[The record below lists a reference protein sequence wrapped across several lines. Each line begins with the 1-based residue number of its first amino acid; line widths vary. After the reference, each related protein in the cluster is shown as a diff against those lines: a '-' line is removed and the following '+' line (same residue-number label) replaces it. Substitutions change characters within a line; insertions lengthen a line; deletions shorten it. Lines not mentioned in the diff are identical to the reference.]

1 LQLADRLPIS
11 STMRRTREGFL
22 VSDVRAARVGIQQYL
37 GSEVGRPQMDVVR
50 VFRPEGE
57 VFHHD
62 AMSSFSSLTLTVD
75 HPPEKG
81 INSRNWKKYAVGFT
95 GEDVAR
101 DGGFLRVPLILKDE
115 AAITD
120 VVSGKRELS
129 FGYTCDIDFTPGRTE
144 DGQEYDAVQRN
155 LRGNHLAIVSTGRA
169 GSDCRLGDTAETDE
183 GGPSMADLKTILIDG
198 IPVDVN
204 DKAAAVIDTLQKRV
218 DALNSDKMK
227 MTVDHGTEMAAK
239 DAAIAQKD
247 KELGTKDAEIALLK
261 AAEMTP
267 AGIEK
272 MIADRTAVLDQAKVV
287 APSADY
293 AGKNLS
299 EIRRT
304 AVAARLGDSAVK
316 DKSDDY
322 VWALFDRMS
331 DTADVVADSVRSAG
345 GKFVDTSSGNAAVLS
360 AHKAMVD
367 RAVNA
372 WKGN

>member
-1 LQLADRLPIS
+1 
-11 STMRRTREGFL
+11 MRRTREGFL